1 MQDSCSAR
9 RCDHRKRTRERSL
22 RRRKTKPSTVRSVKS
37 DPLDLENPDSQL
49 TKSNI
54 KNIITDQVFRSFP
67 PGQQLEL
74 AELLPE
80 CDKVISP
87 TETDIMSIGPEAL
100 NNEFFT
106 KACLEWRERL
116 IDGDFTQE
124 TQIRCKLE
132 REKRLHVD
140 EWKKKYFESFWG
152 EKLISATTA
161 TMSALSPV
169 ISTSAQYSVQKKRQ
183 LTDSSIKVKQTVHD
197 PSLLSVNRKKV
208 KEQLSQMLN
217 SRSLH
222 LPKSNEAATTAT
234 VTKLSLPDGIGSKSE
249 QSSLEKLTENS
260 DAGLCRISAPSNS
273 VKSCSNHLI
282 KKEQKAAIG
291 SVLLGKRLV
300 KAEKSVDSCPFKRPS
315 ITLDDSTKS
324 LNGTKSSGVATLM
337 PILANA
343 LLTND
348 LNKAA
353 SFPSCIPNVIQME
366 KPHGEIVSSLQSKVV
381 SLSKV
386 IRSNSLNI
394 SVKNDETYANVAVL
408 PGNAGSRHMELLQKL
423 DKFSSAN
430 NAKKNTS
437 VSEGGS
443 CRQLDQLYNC
453 TNVISLQRND
463 KRLVN
468 TSANQSNF
476 PSNLIFNSGMSVP
489 LINTF
494 VSSAPLFCST
504 NSNPTSFVPTQT
516 VRWENSIL
524 SGAYDALKQGSL
536 KMETGTNQSYNGN
549 PVIISPQEP
558 MFIVQQ
564 INPSTNVKQLAS
576 SSALP
581 YQTPV
586 IVMLGNPVLPCAAFP
601 RIQTPHVSMTT
612 PKVAI
617 NNPTKLIFTN
627 SSEPCA
633 HGVVTQAQQSVM
645 PSGSMLVPGRPTR
658 SPDFKTVGITCSAA
672 PRIIGGSQIAKSIST
687 IAHKTQT
694 SFTSC
699 TTMSACRIGSNSYQ
713 VANQAFPKILCIN
726 TADVTEPAKLNW
738 KNPIGTDVRMQIPLV
753 IANKQHNRIVS
764 SSIPTTRTCLST
776 SCGSPTPGILA
787 SYLKNSASMCPTL
800 LAARHPPV
808 LPVITNQHPRLLVAL
823 SEANSQN
830 CCAGKNSSKTL
841 PIHYPQSVVL
851 KSLDMSKAE
860 GQFTTDPIVT
870 LRQTEP
876 FSVRKP
882 CTSGVPSVTCSTLPS
897 VVENVSTSTTVPLF
911 LIQSPLLKAG
921 PLTSETTISLNTRSS
936 DSSMLNSNYVS
947 SLITMP
953 SQNPLVFQVLH
964 DGAQTIE
971 PQNIVLNMMPMNG
984 TVALNMTHD
993 IKKECDK
1000 VKHPTCFLSSCSVTA
1015 CSSTNEAKSI
1025 STNAN
1030 LMNGSK
1036 MKMIT
1041 IKKISIPQPPSC
1053 HFISS
1058 GQQIQVHTG
1067 SLIKTLLSVQEPP
1080 VVQAVGNSDGL
1091 TSAFLI
1097 NKAITSHTEVQPSL
1111 NVHLTAAVGTESGI
1125 HKVCSRC
1132 GSLDFLQIQNEME
1145 RGIITSN
1152 SSSIC
1157 VACQTLV

>member
-1 MQDSCSAR
+1 MN
-9 RCDHRKRTRERSL
+9 T
-22 RRRKTKPSTVRSVKS
+22 
-37 DPLDLENPDSQL
+37 
-49 TKSNI
+49 
-54 KNIITDQVFRSFP
+54 
-67 PGQQLEL
+67 
-74 AELLPE
+74 
-80 CDKVISP
+80 
-87 TETDIMSIGPEAL
+87 
-100 NNEFFT
+100 
-106 KACLEWRERL
+106 
-116 IDGDFTQE
+116 
-124 TQIRCKLE
+124 
-132 REKRLHVD
+132 
-140 EWKKKYFESFWG
+140 
-152 EKLISATTA
+152 
-161 TMSALSPV
+161 LSPV
-169 ISTSAQYSVQKKRQ
+169 ISTSAQHSVQEKHQ
-183 LTDSSIKVKQTVHD
+183 LTDSSIKLKQTVHD
-197 PSLLSVNRKKV
+197 LPSLLSVNRKKV

-222 LPKSNEAATTAT
+222 LPKSNEAATTTT
-234 VTKLSLPDGIGSKSE
+234 VTKLSLPDGIGSRSE

-260 DAGLCRISAPSNS
+260 DTDLCRISAPSNS
-273 VKSCSNHLI
+273 VKSSSNHLI
-282 KKEQKAAIG
+282 KKEQKAATG
-291 SVLLGKRLV
+291 SVLLGKRSV
-300 KAEKSVDSCPFKRPS
+300 KAEQSVDSCPFKRPS

-348 LNKAA
+348 LNIAA

-366 KPHGEIVSSLQSKVV
+366 NPHGEIVSSLQSKVV

-386 IRSNSLNI
+386 IRSKSLNVP
-394 SVKNDETYANVAVL
+394 VKNDETYTNVAVL
-408 PGNAGSRHMELLQKL
+408 PGNAGSRHKELLQKL
-423 DKFSSAN
+423 DKLSSAN
-430 NAKKNTS
+430 NAKKTTS

-443 CRQLDQLYNC
+443 CRQLDQLYNF
-453 TNVISLQRND
+453 TNVISLQGND
-463 KRLVN
+463 KRLIN

-516 VRWENSIL
+516 VRWEKSIL

-536 KMETGTNQSYNGN
+536 KMEVGTNQSYNGN

-564 INPSTNVKQLAS
+564 INPSTNAKQLAS

-627 SSEPCA
+627 SGEPCA

-645 PSGSMLVPGRPTR
+645 PSGSMLVTGRPTR
-658 SPDFKTVGITCSAA
+658 SPDFKTIGITCSAA

-699 TTMSACRIGSNSYQ
+699 TTMPACHIGSNSYQ
-713 VANQAFPKILCIN
+713 VANQAFPNILCVN
-726 TADVTEPAKLNW
+726 TAPVTEPAKLNW

-764 SSIPTTRTCLST
+764 SSIPTTRTSLAT
-776 SCGSPTPGILA
+776 SFGSPIPGILA
-787 SYLKNSASMCPTL
+787 SHLKNSASMCPTL
-800 LAARHPPV
+800 LAACHPPV

-830 CCAGKNSSKTL
+830 CCAGKNSLKTL

-921 PLTSETTISLNTRSS
+921 PLTSETTVSLNTRPS

-947 SLITMP
+947 SLITGTMP

-964 DGAQTIE
+964 DGVQTIE

-984 TVALNMTHD
+984 NVALNMTHD

-1000 VKHPTCFLSSCSVTA
+1000 VKHPTCFLSSYSVTA

-1025 STNAN
+1025 STNASS
-1030 LMNGSK
+1030 MNGSK
-1036 MKMIT
+1036 MKLIT

-1111 NVHLTAAVGTESGI
+1111 NVHLTAAVGTESGV

-1132 GSLDFLQIQNEME
+1132 GSSDFLQIQNEMG